1 MYQSTY
7 TYTSTNETV
16 LISSYDIQK
25 FNDPEIMSGELQKK
39 NAGDRTVNVC
49 CRSMQMRHE
58 PSQRKIFGE
67 HELIKDWVVF
77 EQEALKDVYFV
88 LGHGRTQLCLLT
100 IAVLIMNARGDGTDT
115 S

>member
-1 MYQSTY
+1 MYHIY
-7 TYTSTNETV
+7 IYTSTNETV
-16 LISSYDIQK
+16 LISSYDVQQ

-58 PSQRKIFGE
+58 PSQRDIFGE

-88 LGHGRTQLCLLT
+88 LGHGRTPLFANDS
-100 IAVLIMNARGDGTDT
+100 ILIMNARGDRTDA